1 LNPRRCAAAA
11 PGEVSRARALL
22 LAGGAAGLGATDCWA
37 AAAAAAREGVPAQ
50 VWGEAAEGGGGGLV
64 PTTLAVVE
72 EGAGRD
78 HVAALEQARP
88 PPPHLLLFAAS
99 AAAAAAAARDGR
111 REGESDPGGEYG
123 RVKAGTGGVGLAS
136 RAAALPWQA
145 PPAVSMSAAPL
156 VCVRV
161 CARLCARAFVFLLL
175 NADRA

>member
-1 LNPRRCAAAA
+1 MNI
-11 PGEVSRARALL
+11 
-22 LAGGAAGLGATDCWA
+22 AGLGAIVTGGGSGLGEATAIRLAKAGAKVAIIDMNA
-37 AAAAAAREGVPAQ
+37 AAAEQVAARI
-50 VWGEAAEGGGGGLV
+50 GGLALPGDV
-64 PTTLAVVE
+64 TDEATMI
-72 EGAGRD
+72 
-78 HVAALEQARP
+78 AALEQARP

-161 CARLCARAFVFLLL
+161 CAHLCVRAFVFAAQRRQGLI
-175 NADRA
+175 ARPA